1 MLGCWDRYSV
11 YDTAV
16 WKLFCSSRVQFQCQI
31 FQVYVCLVEQKQ
43 TLYRHNP
50 KLCLLSDSIFTFL
63 MCVGVC
69 LHVCMKVSNPLELE
83 SQTLVSCHVVM
94 GIEPGSCGRAVS
106 VLNL

>member
-1 MLGCWDRYSV
+1 METFLFKQGSV
-11 YDTAV
+11 PVSDFSG
-16 WKLFCSSRVQFQCQI
+16 L
-31 FQVYVCLVEQKQ
+31 CLPSGTEAN